1 MKNLEIKPM
10 QGFGDIPFGALTAE
24 VNAILG
30 EPLGMENVPTD
41 DVIET
46 LVLEYKDGISVFL
59 EGETEPIVSN
69 FDIMNPKAT
78 LYGKE
83 VFKMSPDEVVALMNA
98 HGFSTIDKEE
108 EEWGELRI
116 SVEEALVDFYFE
128 DKRLASVNFA
138 VMTNEKGEI
147 VQEG

>member
-10 QGFGDIPFGALTAE
+10 EGFGEIPFGALTAD

-69 FDIMNPKAT
+69 FDITNPTAT

-83 VFKMSPDEVVALMNA
+83 VFKMSPDEVTELMKA
-98 HGFSTIDKEE
+98 HGFNAIDTEE
-108 EEWGELRI
+108 EEWGELRLSI
-116 SVEEALVDFYFE
+116 EDALVDFYFE
-128 DKRLASVNFA
+128 DKRLVSVNFA
-138 VMTNEKGEI
+138 IMTNEKGEI
-147 VQEG
+147 VK